1 MGQQTLSVEGMSCGH
16 CVETVTKAVKAVQGV
31 KEVSVSLEDK
41 QVSVDYEERE
51 GALNEISVA
60 ITEAGFQVK

>member
-51 GALNEISVA
+51 GALNEISAA